1 MYEGETLHRSRW
13 FVQTLRHSKGCITTT
28 RRAWKLAPCN
38 HEPKP
43 YLARNRDIL
52 RATEMLV
59 AAPAQD
65 IEQLR
70 SGTWSTVRFARKTGR
85 VVWVILPGGDVRR
98 G

>member
-1 MYEGETLHRSRW
+1 MNCMRPSSINW
-13 FVQTLRHSKGCITTT
+13 KVAPQT
-28 RRAWKLAPCN
+28 
-38 HEPKP
+38 HELKP
-43 YLARNRDIL
+43 YLARNKDIV

-70 SGTWSTVRFARKTGR
+70 SGTWSTVRFARKMER
-85 VVWVILPGGDVRR
+85 AVWVILPTGTVR